1 MILKLT
7 PNTHPILHEKIKKCS
22 YNLNRQEL
30 SKILI
35 DSMIHHNGVGLSA
48 NQIGISE
55 RVFVMIRDI
64 EFNEIIVCFNP
75 QIIKTY
81 KEEVEME
88 EGCLSYPDLY
98 LNISRPKKII
108 VKYEDV
114 DKKTHKLK
122 LDGLA
127 ARVFLHEYDHMQGI
141 NFTDLQTYHYGLFPI
156 DIVFN
161 ELASLVTGGFASI
174 VCVWFG
180 SVPGGFINLTSAQT
194 AAY

>member
-1 MILKLT
+1 MIKELIKSENSL
-7 PNTHPILHEKIKKCS
+7 LHRRIDSCS

-88 EGCLSYPDLY
+88 EGCLSYPNLF
-98 LNISRPKKII
+98 LKITRPKKII
-108 VKYEDV
+108 VKYEDA
-114 DKKTHKLK
+114 DKKIHKLK
-122 LDGLA
+122 LDELA
-127 ARVFLHEYDHMQGI
+127 SRIFQHEYDHMEGI
-141 NFTDLQTYHYGLFPI
+141 TYRQLI
-156 DIVFN
+156 
-161 ELASLVTGGFASI
+161 
-174 VCVWFG
+174 
-180 SVPGGFINLTSAQT
+180 
-194 AAY
+194 

>member
-1 MILKLT
+1 MIKELIKSENSL
-7 PNTHPILHEKIKKCS
+7 LHRRIDSCS

-127 ARVFLHEYDHMQGI
+127 SRIFQHEYDHIEGD
-141 NFTDLQTYHYGLFPI
+141 NFTLLQ
-156 DIVFN
+156 
-161 ELASLVTGGFASI
+161 
-174 VCVWFG
+174 
-180 SVPGGFINLTSAQT
+180 
-194 AAY
+194 

>member
-1 MILKLT
+1 MIKELIESENSL
-7 PNTHPILHEKIKKCS
+7 LHRRIDSCS

-114 DKKTHKLK
+114 DKNTHKLK

-127 ARVFLHEYDHMQGI
+127 SRIFQHEYDHIEGD
-141 NFTDLQTYHYGLFPI
+141 NFTLLR
-156 DIVFN
+156 
-161 ELASLVTGGFASI
+161 
-174 VCVWFG
+174 
-180 SVPGGFINLTSAQT
+180 
-194 AAY
+194 

>member
-1 MILKLT
+1 MIKELIKSENSL
-7 PNTHPILHEKIKKCS
+7 LHRRIDSCS

-75 QIIKTY
+75 QIIKKY

-122 LDGLA
+122 LDGFA

-141 NFTDLQTYHYGLFPI
+141 NFTDL
-156 DIVFN
+156 
-161 ELASLVTGGFASI
+161 
-174 VCVWFG
+174 
-180 SVPGGFINLTSAQT
+180 
-194 AAY
+194 

>member
-1 MILKLT
+1 MIKELIKSENSL
-7 PNTHPILHEKIKKCS
+7 LHRRIDSCS

-75 QIIKTY
+75 RIIKTY

-108 VKYEDV
+108 VKYEDE

-127 ARVFLHEYDHMQGI
+127 SRIFQHEYDHMEGD
-141 NFTDLQTYHYGLFPI
+141 NFTLLQ
-156 DIVFN
+156 
-161 ELASLVTGGFASI
+161 SK
-174 VCVWFG
+174 
-180 SVPGGFINLTSAQT
+180 
-194 AAY
+194 

>member
-1 MILKLT
+1 MIKELIKSENSL
-7 PNTHPILHEKIKKCS
+7 LHRRIDSCS

-75 QIIKTY
+75 RIIKTY

-127 ARVFLHEYDHMQGI
+127 ARVFLHEYDHMEGD
-141 NFTDLQTYHYGLFPI
+141 NFTLLQ
-156 DIVFN
+156 
-161 ELASLVTGGFASI
+161 SK
-174 VCVWFG
+174 
-180 SVPGGFINLTSAQT
+180 
-194 AAY
+194 